1 MKFGFLISSYLITFC
16 SLNDDIRNFPP
27 TNKSSSGV
35 IVAQEEATSQTLEHD
50 INKHYEEESE
60 DWWEVYRSYKYETT
74 DNLGD
79 LFRVE
84 AQVINKQHAEL
95 HDLQKAG
102 TIQHQDDDLV
112 DVKQYQRIHV
122 FQYSVRGMLIDEYE
136 EERLAINWKSIYLIN
151 GNILA
156 NTKIVNLMNWVLKF
170 CTHNII

>member
-1 MKFGFLISSYLITFC
+1 MLELDFSSFKLIIILVQ
-16 SLNDDIRNFPP
+16 LL
-27 TNKSSSGV
+27 
-35 IVAQEEATSQTLEHD
+35 A
-50 INKHYEEESE
+50 
-60 DWWEVYRSYKYETT
+60 
-74 DNLGD
+74 
-79 LFRVE
+79 
-84 AQVINKQHAEL
+84 
-95 HDLQKAG
+95 AG

>member
-1 MKFGFLISSYLITFC
+1 MTFEIFLRRPFNTCLNFC
-16 SLNDDIRNFPP
+16 TVF
-27 TNKSSSGV
+27 
-35 IVAQEEATSQTLEHD
+35 EHD

-95 HDLQKAG
+95 HDLQKAVQLLLQELYN
-102 TIQHQDDDLV
+102 I
-112 DVKQYQRIHV
+112 KMMIY
-122 FQYSVRGMLIDEYE
+122 VRGMLIDEYE